1 MRYQGKLTQWND
13 DKGFGFITP
22 NDGGERIFVHI
33 KAFQS
38 RQRRPAGD
46 ALLTY
51 ELQRGTDGRARAENV
66 TFADATKPTAA
77 APRGDN
83 LLPMG
88 LLGLFV
94 VALGVA
100 GLRGILPL
108 AVPGYYAVASLLA
121 FLMYLWDKISAENGK
136 WRTPENRL
144 HLIALIGGWPG
155 ALIAQRKYRHKTRKA
170 SFRRVFWMTVALNCA
185 VLGLIARAG
194 LRTVIGGA

>member
-13 DKGFGFITP
+13 AKGFGFITP
-22 NDGGERIFVHI
+22 NDGGQRVFVHI
-33 KAFQS
+33 KSFQP
-38 RQRRPAGD
+38 RQKRPTEN

-66 TFADATKPTAA
+66 AFAGAAEPPAA
-77 APRGDN
+77 ALQGDSA
-83 LLPMG
+83 LPMV
-88 LLGLFV
+88 LLGIFV
-94 VALGVA
+94 AALIAA
-100 GLRGILPL
+100 GLRGALPL

-170 SFRRVFWMTVALNCA
+170 SFQRMFWMTVALNCA
-185 VLGLIARAG
+185 ALGLIARAG
-194 LRTVIGGA
+194 LRSVIGGA

>member
-66 TFADATKPTAA
+66 AFAEATKPTAA

-100 GLRGILPL
+100 GLRGTLPL
-108 AVPGYYAVASLLA
+108 AVLGVYAAASLVA
-121 FLMYLWDKISAENGK
+121 FLMYLWDKISAENGRR
-136 WRTPENRL
+136 RTPENTL
-144 HLIALIGGWPG
+144 HLFALIGGWPG
-155 ALIAQRKYRHKTRKA
+155 ALIAQRKFRHKTRKA

-194 LRTVIGGA
+194 LRTVIG

>member
-1 MRYQGKLTQWND
+1 FPMRYQGKLTQWND

-66 TFADATKPTAA
+66 TFAEATKPTAA

-108 AVPGYYAVASLLA
+108 AVPG
-121 FLMYLWDKISAENGK
+121 
-136 WRTPENRL
+136 
-144 HLIALIGGWPG
+144 
-155 ALIAQRKYRHKTRKA
+155 
-170 SFRRVFWMTVALNCA
+170 
-185 VLGLIARAG
+185 
-194 LRTVIGGA
+194 

>member
-66 TFADATKPTAA
+66 AFAEATKPTAA

-100 GLRGILPL
+100 GLRGTLPL
-108 AVPGYYAVASLLA
+108 AVLGVYAAASLVA
-121 FLMYLWDKISAENGK
+121 FLMYLWDKISAENGRR
-136 WRTPENRL
+136 RTPENTL
-144 HLIALIGGWPG
+144 HLFALIGGWPG

-194 LRTVIGGA
+194 LRTVIG

>member
-1 MRYQGKLTQWND
+1 MRYQGKLTQWSD

-33 KAFQS
+33 RAFQS

-51 ELQRGTDGRARAENV
+51 ELQRGTDGCARAENV
-66 TFADATKPTAA
+66 AFAGTAKPTAT
-77 APRGDN
+77 APQGDS

-108 AVPGYYAVASLLA
+108 AVPG
-121 FLMYLWDKISAENGK
+121 
-136 WRTPENRL
+136 
-144 HLIALIGGWPG
+144 
-155 ALIAQRKYRHKTRKA
+155 
-170 SFRRVFWMTVALNCA
+170 
-185 VLGLIARAG
+185 
-194 LRTVIGGA
+194 